1 MRDIQTAQI
10 EIYEEYVFKKRS
22 KTDYIE
28 EKEKLQKQEAC
39 SRNLTDR
46 LEKRIGTLRKLLSG
60 SGADA
65 YEYLQN
71 CSFTELTREVADRFV
86 KKIVVCDEQ
95 NIKVEWNFSVN
106 LPEEIREYQ
115 LAFL

>member
-1 MRDIQTAQI
+1 M
-10 EIYEEYVFKKRS
+10 
-22 KTDYIE
+22 E